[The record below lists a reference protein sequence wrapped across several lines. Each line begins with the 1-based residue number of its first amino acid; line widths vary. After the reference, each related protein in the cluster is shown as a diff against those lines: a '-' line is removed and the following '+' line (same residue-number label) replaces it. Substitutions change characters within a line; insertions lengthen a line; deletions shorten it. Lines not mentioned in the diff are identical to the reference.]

1 MFIKLPFKGEHLKE
15 LVDLPI
21 DEFGVRHVNLMY
33 NKENG
38 VCFCLLDAPDHEA
51 VVKHHDKVN
60 IQCEWIVEVDLAK
73 DNFSTYFFYH
83 IHSLLFL
90 K

>member
-1 MFIKLPFKGEHLKE
+1 MIFCFSISDLIHKLSKN
-15 LVDLPI
+15 

-73 DNFSTYFFYH
+73 DHFS
-83 IHSLLFL
+83 